1 MNRQIRL
8 GGTWTPT
15 VGWLVGINVA
25 CFLLQNFNPLFTAWL
40 ALVPGEVWPYRV
52 YTLLTYAFLHG
63 SVGHI
68 FFNMLTL
75 YFFGGDL
82 DLFLGRRRFLTLY
95 LGSALAGGLAGLLL
109 PSNAIVV
116 GASGALYGLLVAY
129 AVYFPQTEV
138 LLWFLLPMKMWV
150 LVSIWVGISL
160 FYSVFGTGGGV
171 AHLAHLG
178 GAVFG
183 LAYTLRLWRPL
194 PMIKDLQYRW
204 RRRHFKRIQ

>member
-15 VGWLVGINVA
+15 VGWLVGLNVG
-25 CFLLQNFNPLFTAWL
+25 CFLLQNFNPLVTYWL

-63 SVGHI
+63 GVGHI
-68 FFNMLTL
+68 LFNMLTL

-82 DLFLGRRRFLTLY
+82 DMFLGRRRFLTLY
-95 LGSALAGGLAGLLL
+95 LGSALAGGLAALLL
-109 PSNAIVV
+109 PPESIVV

-138 LLWFLLPMKMWV
+138 LLWFILPMKMWV
-150 LVSIWVGISL
+150 LVSLWVGISV
-160 FYSVFGTGGGV
+160 FYSVFGSGGGV

-183 LAYTLRLWRPL
+183 LVYTLRLWRPWPAL
-194 PMIKDLQYRW
+194 KDLQYRW
-204 RRRHFKRIQ
+204 RRRRFKRIQ